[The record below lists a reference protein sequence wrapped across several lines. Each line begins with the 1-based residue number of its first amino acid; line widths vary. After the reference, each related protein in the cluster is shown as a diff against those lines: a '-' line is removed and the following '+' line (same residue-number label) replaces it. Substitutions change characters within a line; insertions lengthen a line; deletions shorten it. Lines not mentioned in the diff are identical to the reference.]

1 MEKNFTMNMVM
12 EQMNMKKK
20 TKERIDPYQL
30 LTDKIISKLEAGEI
44 PWKKPWKSVQFGY
57 PKNMVSNKVYK
68 GANFFNALF
77 EDRESPHWLTFKQA
91 KDMGGSIKK
100 GESGMPIVY
109 FQFLEKVDDKGN
121 EYVVPLVKKSTVFNI
136 EQCKD
141 IENPTAAQKEAWK
154 LENLTEFNPIESCEN
169 LLSTFVD
176 KVAPFENTSHP
187 KAYYRPSS
195 DTINMPM
202 KERFITPEGYYA
214 TLFHEIGHS
223 TGSSKR
229 LDRDGITGNHQHGSK
244 GYAKEELVAELTS
257 AFLCSKAG
265 IENDVVDNNAAYIKS
280 WLGALRDD
288 KMLVY
293 DAMKDA
299 FKAIEYLGIIE
310 AEA

>member
-1 MEKNFTMNMVM
+1 
-12 EQMNMKKK
+12 MKKK
-20 TKERIDPYQL
+20 KSKERIDPYQL
-30 LTDKIISKLEAGEI
+30 LTDKIISKLESGEI

-57 PKNMVSNKVYK
+57 PKNMISDKTYK

-91 KDMGGSIKK
+91 KDLGGSIRK
-100 GESGMPIVY
+100 GESGLPIVY
-109 FQFLEKVDDKGN
+109 FQFLEKVDDNGN
-121 EYVVPLVKKSTVFNI
+121 DYVIPLVKKSTVFNI
-136 EQCKD
+136 EQCD
-141 IENPTAAQKEAWK
+141 GIENPTQAQKEKFEA
-154 LENLTEFNPIESCEN
+154 ENLTEFNPLEHCEKLLES
-169 LLSTFVD
+169 FKD
-176 KVAPFENTSHP
+176 KIAPYENTSHP

-202 KERFITPEGYYA
+202 KERFITSEGYYA

-223 TGSSKR
+223 TGHSSR
-229 LDRDGITGNHQHGSK
+229 LDRPGITEHAPHGSK
-244 GYAKEELVAELTS
+244 KYAKEELVAELTS

-280 WLGALRDD
+280 WLGALRND

-299 FKAIEYLGIIE
+299 FKAIQYLGIVESE
-310 AEA
+310 A